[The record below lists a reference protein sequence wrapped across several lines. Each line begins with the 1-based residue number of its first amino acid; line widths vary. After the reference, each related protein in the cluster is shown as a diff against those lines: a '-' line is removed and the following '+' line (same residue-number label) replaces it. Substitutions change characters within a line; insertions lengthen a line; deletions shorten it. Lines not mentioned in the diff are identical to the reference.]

1 MSRFADMSD
10 SSPYLERPSGCGSR
24 IRFLSETDST
34 NRQARLW
41 AASGAPDAAVVVA
54 DHQASGRGRFERT
67 WQSSPGQN
75 LLLTLILRRKLPRP
89 GLLPLAAGVAVHAC
103 VADLVPASV
112 RVKWPNDVRI
122 EGRKVA
128 GVLVEAPGDDVYLV
142 GVGLNVNESD
152 FPDGLSGQP
161 TSLLLETGRRHDR
174 ADVFDRLMRAF
185 DQALSL
191 LETGTLLDAYRSHLE
206 GVGQVVTLQDG
217 RSGRLEGVDG
227 SGGLVMATE
236 TGRIV
241 VHSGDVSLRA
251 PSST

>member
-1 MSRFADMSD
+1 MPAT
-10 SSPYLERPSGCGSR
+10 SPYKERPSGCGSR

-41 AASGAPDAAVVVA
+41 AASGAPDAAVVA
-54 DHQASGRGRFERT
+54 TDHQVSGRGRFERT
-67 WQSSPGQN
+67 WESSPGQN

-89 GLLPLAAGVAVHAC
+89 ALLPLAAGVAVRSC
-103 VADLVPASV
+103 VAGIAAASV
-112 RVKWPNDVRI
+112 GLKWPNDVRI

-128 GVLVEAPGDDVYLV
+128 GILVESPGDGVYLV

-152 FPDGLSGQP
+152 FPDSVAGHP

-185 DQALSL
+185 DHALVL
-191 LETGTLLDAYRSHLE
+191 LEAGTLLDTYRAHLE
-206 GVGQVVTLQDG
+206 GLGQVVTLQDG
-217 RSGRLEGVDG
+217 RSGRLEGVDE
-227 SGGLVMATE
+227 SGGLVLDTE
-236 TGRIV
+236 SGRIA

-251 PSST
+251 PSSI